1 MTIIIWDYRA
11 HLMTLC
17 KTLKSL
23 TWKVIGLMGMHRL
36 VEVKGKKFSNQRDGL
51 VAAQR
56 KGTRTADGDE
66 LCECLKTW
74 SVLLN
79 QTTIR
84 CVWRTQVWQTG
95 STDGSSTQY
104 PWDYLWHMTGVV
116 QGNSC
121 IILKLS
127 PMFIQL
133 YVIPKFWKWSSK

>member
-11 HLMTLC
+11 HSMTLC

-23 TWKVIGLMGMHRL
+23 TWKLIGLMGMHGL
-36 VEVKGKKFSNQRDGL
+36 AEAKGKKISSQRDGL
-51 VAAQR
+51 VAEQR

-95 STDGSSTQY
+95 STDGSSMRD

-116 QGNSC
+116 HGNSC

-127 PMFIQL
+127 PMFIHL
-133 YVIPKFWKWSSK
+133 DAILKFWKRSSK